1 MTTSILLAARGQAG
15 QGSPLPMILMVVA
28 VFAIMWLFMIR
39 PQQKKQKQIR
49 EFQNSLQNGAS
60 VVTGGGIYGTVK
72 HIDTDTNKVDV
83 EIARGV
89 VITVDKHYVFRVEDT
104 PDGQKK

>member
-1 MTTSILLAARGQAG
+1 MTTSILLAAQGQAG
-15 QGSPLPMILMVVA
+15 QGSPLPMILMMVA
-28 VFAIMWLFMIR
+28 VFAIWLFMIR

-89 VITVDKHYVFRVEDT
+89 VITVDKHYVFRAVKDT